1 MDQTARFALPFLA
14 PGQVQKEWLHNESL
28 QRVDMLLC
36 ATVEAPPQDDPP
48 ASPVAGQCFLIGDS
62 PTGEWIGQAGAIA
75 GFSDGG
81 WRFVTPIE
89 GAQLLVR
96 ATGEMMLR
104 RNGTWEAGIVRARQ
118 VQVDGLTILRGQQ
131 PPVAAPAGGAVVDT
145 ESRSA
150 ISAILAALQ
159 AHGLI
164 GS

>member
-28 QRVDMLLC
+28 QRIDMLLS
-36 ATVEAPPQDDPP
+36 AAVEAPPQNDPP
-48 ASPVAGQCFLIGDS
+48 ASPVAGQCFLIGES
-62 PTGEWIGQAGAIA
+62 PTADWIGQAGAIA

-81 WRFVTPIE
+81 WRFVAPIE

-96 ATGEMMLR
+96 ATGETMVR
-104 RNGTWEAGIVRARQ
+104 RNGTWEAGIVRVRQ

-131 PPVAAPAGGAVVDT
+131 PSIATPAGGSVIDT

-150 ISAILAALQ
+150 ISAIISALQ

-164 GS
+164 AS

>member
-14 PGQVQKEWLHNESL
+14 PGQVQKEWFHNESL
-28 QRVDMLLC
+28 QRIDMLLC
-36 ATVEAPPQDDPP
+36 AAVEAVPQNDPP
-48 ASPVAGQCFLIGDS
+48 VSPVAGQCFLVGDS
-62 PTGEWIGQAGAIA
+62 PTGDWAGHLGAIA

-96 ATGEMMLR
+96 STGETMLR
-104 RNGTWEAGIVRARQ
+104 RNGSWEAGIVRARE
-118 VQVDGLTILRGQQ
+118 VQVDGLTVLRGQQ
-131 PPVAAPAGGAVVDT
+131 PPISAPAGGSVVDT

-150 ISAILAALQ
+150 ITAILSTLQ

-164 GS
+164 ES

>member
-1 MDQTARFALPFLA
+1 MNQTARFALPFLA
-14 PGQVQKEWLHNESL
+14 PGQVQKEWFHNESL
-28 QRVDMLLC
+28 QRIDMLLS
-36 ATVEAPPQDDPP
+36 AAVEAPPQNDPP
-48 ASPVAGQCFLIGDS
+48 VSPVAGQCFLIGDS
-62 PTGEWIGQAGAIA
+62 PTGDWTGQPGAIA

-104 RNGTWEAGIVRARQ
+104 RSGSWEAGIVRARQ

-131 PPVAAPAGGAVVDT
+131 PPVAAPAGGSVVDT